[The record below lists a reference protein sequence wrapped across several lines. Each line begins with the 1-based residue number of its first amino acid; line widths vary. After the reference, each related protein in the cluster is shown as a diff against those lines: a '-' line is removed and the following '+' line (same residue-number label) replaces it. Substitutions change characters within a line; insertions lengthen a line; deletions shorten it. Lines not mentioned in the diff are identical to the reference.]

1 MPQDSDF
8 KYKAVNNTS
17 NKSLNSEATIAQNST
32 YLLKLVVSNPE
43 PIQAAPVSSQLTP
56 SNVGFMVKT
65 RKIGPQIY
73 EMSIRDPFHDLGC
86 DLILDIEESRGKT
99 VAVCHFPVI
108 LNEPNKFLHEDEDL
122 YGIIVVQF
130 QMKVLDQLFLF
141 CTDQG
146 ASQLTIYMD
155 DAQAEGFGIYK
166 KFLVHCDET
175 LTENGEKTEIIVPTD
190 QENFEK
196 WRNFMKKTSHGFEQD
211 LWREQ
216 QLNPAIRHY
225 LKSRAHG

>member
-1 MPQDSDF
+1 MPQNSDF
-8 KYKAVNNTS
+8 KSKAVNNTS
-17 NKSLNSEATIAQNST
+17 DKSLNSEAITPQHST
-32 YLLKLVVSNPE
+32 SHLKLVVSNPD
-43 PIQAAPVSSQLTP
+43 PVQAASVPSQPTP
-56 SNVGFMVKT
+56 SNAGFATKV
-65 RKIGPQIY
+65 RSIGTHVY

-155 DAQAEGFGIYK
+155 DAQAEGFGIYQD
-166 KFLVHCDET
+166 FLVHCDET
-175 LTENGEKTEIIVPTD
+175 LTENGERTEIIVPTD
-190 QENFEK
+190 QETFEK

-211 LWREQ
+211 LWRAQ

>member
-1 MPQDSDF
+1 MSQDSDSKF
-8 KYKAVNNTS
+8 KPPQGKDG
-17 NKSLNSEATIAQNST
+17 KSSHSLPTT
-32 YLLKLVVSNPE
+32 PTLKLVVSNP
-43 PIQAAPVSSQLTP
+43 APVQEVPAVSQRLP
-56 SNVGFMVKT
+56 STKSFAAKVKK
-65 RKIGPQIY
+65 RGVNLY
-73 EMSIRDPFHDLGC
+73 ELNISDPFHELGC
-86 DLILDIEESRGKT
+86 DLILDIEENSRET

-108 LNEPNKFLHEDEDL
+108 LNEPNKFLDEDETL

-130 QMKVLDQLFLF
+130 QMNVLDQLFLF

-155 DAQAEGFGIYK
+155 DAQAEGFGIYQD
-166 KFLVHCDET
+166 FLVHCDET
-175 LTENGEKTEIIVPTD
+175 LTENGERTEIIVPTD
-190 QENFEK
+190 QETFEK

-211 LWREQ
+211 LWRAQ